1 MRLITADAAKTTVVL
16 ADDHRIVRSSL
27 RALLVAAGRFEV
39 VAEASDAEEATR
51 KVLAYKPAVI
61 VLDLS
66 MPGAT
71 SSLEAIP
78 RMREASPGTA
88 IVMLTMENEP
98 RFAQEA
104 MRAGALGF
112 VLKEAADDEL
122 VAAIDAALRGEPY
135 VNPQLGG
142 RIAALPAAPAGP
154 PDGLSEREVEV
165 LKLVAMGHTNQEISS
180 RLYLSV
186 RTVES
191 HRAHIQQ
198 KTGADT
204 RAKLVA
210 YARDHD
216 LLGG

>member
-1 MRLITADAAKTTVVL
+1 MAD
-16 ADDHRIVRSSL
+16 
-27 RALLVAAGRFEV
+27 GRFDV
-39 VAEASDAEEATR
+39 VAEAADAEEATR

-71 SSLEAIP
+71 SSLESIP
-78 RMREASPGTA
+78 RMREASQRTA

-122 VAAIDAALRGEPY
+122 VGAIEAALRGEPY
-135 VNPQLGG
+135 INPQLGG
-142 RIAALPAAPAGP
+142 RIAALPATPAGP

-186 RTVES
+186 RPVEFPP
-191 HRAHIQQ
+191 AHPPT
-198 KTGADT
+198 KT
-204 RAKLVA
+204 
-210 YARDHD
+210 
-216 LLGG
+216 

>member
-1 MRLITADAAKTTVVL
+1 MR
-16 ADDHRIVRSSL
+16 RSL
-27 RALLVAAGRFEV
+27 RALLEAEGRFEV
-39 VAEASDAEEATR
+39 VAEAADAEEAAR
-51 KVLAYKPAVI
+51 KVLAYKPHVI

-66 MPGAT
+66 MPGG
-71 SSLEAIP
+71 SSLEVIP
-78 RMREASPGTA
+78 RMLEASEGTA

-104 MRAGALGF
+104 MRAGALAF
-112 VLKEAADDEL
+112 VLKESADDEL
-122 VAAIDAALRGEPY
+122 VAAIDAAVRGERF

-142 RIAALPAAPAGP
+142 RIAALPPVPDGP
-154 PDGLSEREVEV
+154 PDGLTEREVDV
-165 LKLVAMGHTNQEISS
+165 LKLVVMGHTNQEISA

-191 HRAHIQQ
+191 HRSHIQQ

-210 YARDHD
+210 YAREHQLAGND
-216 LLGG
+216 